1 MSWGDTTCLHC
12 YFILVLSFT
21 VIYVCISTVETNVN
35 RIFLLCCW
43 LSLATSVGY
52 AQSLEKRAAKNIEK
66 GKWDKAASFLNK
78 AMARD
83 SANVVA
89 EYLWSRYY
97 FDKRNPRYN
106 IVFAYNAVTQSL
118 DKLQLQS
125 SRGRE
130 KIARF
135 PLDSLKIVR
144 LREQID
150 SVSFSLARAQNTE
163 EGYIDFLLRHPFSSD
178 RKTAEQLRNAVAFLN
193 AVNQNT
199 FKAFKSFLEKYPEA
213 NEKDDA
219 RTRYERLLF
228 EEKTRDRRLASFE
241 SFLKEYPQT
250 PFRKEIEK
258 DIFELFTLS
267 GEVERFMSYLKLYP
281 GSPFHKRATD
291 ILFHIL
297 YDNDESGL
305 PGVVLTDSLEKVI
318 ASNQGYLVP
327 FLKKGKFG
335 FMNAMGF
342 EVIPP
347 AFDELP
353 EDYVCGN
360 ITDDLLVFN
369 DRVVNR
375 MGTTIVSGSIEE
387 VDDLGSGFLKIKS
400 GECLKVI
407 HKSGFRIDTCAL
419 DAKMIEKRFLAI
431 QSDRGWMIRSL
442 TGRPVHSEYWDD
454 IALYQKVIALKKDGN
469 QILLTFKQ
477 LADQAH
483 EQEFTATTVVDEVK
497 LLNNGMLWVSAQGN
511 EGVYDQSLK
520 EIVPLGDQKIQ
531 QCFAGFIIRTTEGF
545 SVYDYRGGKSSFFEN
560 VIVNEPVMVVTK
572 NSQQYIYD
580 WRDQKLMGRP
590 YDSIGFEGSFM
601 KAWTTDSLFLQFQSR
616 SIRYSPNIKTAF
628 VSGKDSASFILVES
642 DGKKSVLDNE
652 GLTLFT
658 MPSAAF
664 ESIQHAGGDFFIVSK
679 KEKKGLI
686 DAVGK
691 VVLPVDY
698 DAIGTLTNQT
708 ISVLKTGHF
717 GLLNVLSRKLI
728 RPQYDKNIITYKS
741 NLLVAIRGGRH
752 GFIDWDNKPQSK
764 FEFEEVRFWN
774 DSIAL
779 VKRSNHWEM
788 LSLAS
793 GKTVL
798 SEIRE
803 IIPIRES
810 ANEKLYIMNQNNLF
824 GVMSSTRGRVI
835 PFSFSDLGNV
845 GSAEEPLYFTEK
857 HVAEASVF
865 VVIYYDRGGKML
877 RREVYEEPEDYEKI
891 YCQQK

>member
-1 MSWGDTTCLHC
+1 
-12 YFILVLSFT
+12 
-21 VIYVCISTVETNVN
+21 
-35 RIFLLCCW
+35 
-43 LSLATSVGY
+43 
-52 AQSLEKRAAKNIEK
+52 
-66 GKWDKAASFLNK
+66 
-78 AMARD
+78 MARD

-106 IVFAYNAVTQSL
+106 TVFAYNAIIQALDNFRFQSAR
-118 DKLQLQS
+118 D
-125 SRGRE
+125 RE

-135 PLDSLKIVR
+135 PLDSLTVVR

-150 SVSFSLARAQNTE
+150 SVEFNLARAQNTE

-199 FKAFKSFLEKYPEA
+199 FKAFKSFLEKYPDA
-213 NEKDDA
+213 NEKNDA
-219 RTRYERLLF
+219 RARYERLLF

-250 PFRKEIEK
+250 PFRREIEK

-281 GSPFHKRATD
+281 ESPFQKRATN

-297 YDNDESGL
+297 YDHDDSAL
-305 PGVVLTDSLEKVI
+305 SGVVLTDSLEKVV

-327 FLKKGKFG
+327 ILKKGKFG
-335 FMNAMGF
+335 FMNAKGF

-347 AFDELP
+347 AFDDLT

-360 ITDDLLVFN
+360 ITDDLLVFK
-369 DRVVNR
+369 DRVINR
-375 MGTTIVSGSIEE
+375 MGTAVFSGAIQE

-400 GECLKVI
+400 EGCLRVV
-407 HKSGFRIDTCAL
+407 HKSGFTIDSCVV
-419 DAKMIEKRFLAI
+419 DAKMIEKRFVAI
-431 QSDRGWMIRSL
+431 QSNRGWTIRAL

-454 IALYQKVIALKKDGN
+454 IVMYGKVIALRKDAN

-483 EQEFTATTVVDEVK
+483 EQEFAATTVVDQVK
-497 LLNNGMLWVSAQGN
+497 VLNNGRLWVSAQEN
-511 EGVYDQSLK
+511 EGVYDQSLR
-520 EIVPLGDQKIQ
+520 EIVPLNSHKIQ
-531 QCFAGFIIRTTEGF
+531 QYFGGFIIRTAEGF
-545 SVYDYRGGKSSFFEN
+545 SIHDEGGGKSSFFEN
-560 VIVNEPVMVVTK
+560 VVVNEPVVIVTK

-580 WRDQKLMGRP
+580 TRDQKLSDRP
-590 YDSIGFEGSFM
+590 YDSIAFEGSFM
-601 KAWTTDSLFLQFQSR
+601 KAWTTDSVFLQFQSR
-616 SIRYSPNIKTAF
+616 SIRYSSNVKTAF
-628 VSGKDSASFILVES
+628 ISGKDSSSFVLVES
-642 DGKKSVLDNE
+642 DGKKSVLDND
-652 GLTLFT
+652 GLTLFSV
-658 MPSAAF
+658 PSTAF
-664 ESIQHAGGDFFIVSK
+664 ESIQHAGGDFFIISK

-686 DAVGK
+686 DSAGK
-691 VVLPVDY
+691 IVLPIEY
-698 DAIGTLTNQT
+698 DALGTLTNQT
-708 ISVLKTGHF
+708 ISVLKAGQF
-717 GLLNVLSRKLI
+717 GLLNGLTRKLV
-728 RPQYDKNIITYKS
+728 RPQYDKNINTYKN
-741 NLLVAIRGGRH
+741 NLLIAIRGGRH

-764 FEFEEVRFWN
+764 FEFEDVRFWN

-779 VKRSNHWEM
+779 VKRSSQWEM
-788 LSLAS
+788 LSLSS

-798 SEIRE
+798 SGIRE
-803 IIPIRES
+803 IIPIRED
-810 ANEKLYIMNQNNLF
+810 ANEKLFIMNQNNLF
-824 GVMSSTRGRVI
+824 GVVSSTRGRVI
-835 PFSFSDLGNV
+835 PFSFSDLVNV

-865 VVIYYDRGGKML
+865 VVIYYDRSGKML